1 MTNFAS
7 IMKKCFPMH
16 IRGPAEKGRKEEDLL
31 LLIAS
36 GENLSGL
43 KLRGSGQCFSD
54 LWMVSIGKI
63 NLVPE
68 NKRDY
73 N

>member
-1 MTNFAS
+1 
-7 IMKKCFPMH
+7 MH
-16 IRGPAEKGRKEEDLL
+16 IRGPAEKGRKEKDLL

-43 KLRGSGQCFSD
+43 KLRGSFQCFSD

-63 NLVPE
+63 SLVPE
-68 NKRDY
+68 NL
-73 N
+73 